1 MADMAVMQ
9 KTPMKESAAISER
22 IEAMAFN
29 PMKESAATSERK
41 EAMAVMQK
49 NPMKEAVAAVV
60 KESIVPEFRKS
71 AAISKRKETK
81 DAIFNKKAAY
91 TQGKQL
97 RLMENTA
104 IQGDVMIKSQE
115 MTAKGTEDIVK
126 QHKKTRRWM
135 IFGRLMQLTATV
147 ASTLT
152 KMATGLAGG
161 IAGAI
166 AGTQLAKGLANLN
179 KFKFGKG
186 GLGVSFLSVGAAAAL
201 GVFVGKFINENL
213 LSDETKNSIG
223 KAIASIINPEAVNA
237 EVKAKQQ
244 ERRSNK
250 EMEALNALNENPN
263 RTYEQV
269 FGSVV
274 TQKVVSGPPAGGG
287 TRNKADPDKVH
298 QREFYESRRNKYLA
312 KTAGDYLNTGL
323 PEQALGSKQS
333 PEWVQSNVPGINATP
348 QKSGGEGFRS
358 GNKETEKKLD
368 TVNSNLK
375 FIADILGRDDNGM
388 SSFDP
393 NTNLGT
399 MGY

>member
-1 MADMAVMQ
+1 
-9 KTPMKESAAISER
+9 
-22 IEAMAFN
+22 
-29 PMKESAATSERK
+29 
-41 EAMAVMQK
+41 
-49 NPMKEAVAAVV
+49 
-60 KESIVPEFRKS
+60 
-71 AAISKRKETK
+71 
-81 DAIFNKKAAY
+81 
-91 TQGKQL
+91 
-97 RLMENTA
+97 
-104 IQGDVMIKSQE
+104 MIKSQE

-186 GLGVSFLSVGAAAAL
+186 GLGVSFLSVGAAAVL
-201 GVFVGKFINENL
+201 GVTIGNFIRENL

-223 KAIASIINPEAVNA
+223 RAIASIINPEAVNA

-244 ERRSNK
+244 EQRSNK
-250 EMEALNALNENPN
+250 EMEALNALKENPN

-269 FGSVV
+269 FGSA
-274 TQKVVSGPPAGGG
+274 TQKVMAGPTGG
-287 TRNKADPDKVH
+287 TRNIADPDKVH
-298 QREFYESRRNKYLA
+298 QREFYESRRNEYLA